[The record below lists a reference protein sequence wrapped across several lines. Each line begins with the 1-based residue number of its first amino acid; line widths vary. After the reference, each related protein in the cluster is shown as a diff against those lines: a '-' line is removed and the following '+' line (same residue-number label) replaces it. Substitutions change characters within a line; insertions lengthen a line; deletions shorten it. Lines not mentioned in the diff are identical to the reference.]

1 MVVNESGIGHGI
13 SHGID
18 QLDFSAYLQDLTTLI
33 AMESVSGQAQG
44 NVDVVAFLQQRLAAI
59 GFEVEIHGA
68 EQTDQPLIIARRVED
83 SGPVL
88 VMYNHYD
95 VEAIAESEQWL
106 SEPFT
111 LTARDERLWARGI
124 ADNKAVLLA
133 RLAVLEARIEQGEP
147 LPDLVWLIQ
156 GEEEVGS
163 PVAHELMPD
172 ILASLNA
179 FICLEETGYVRDG
192 VPLIFYRAP
201 VNESESALAAD
212 ELLSSLNSALY
223 AGAGRLENRTL
234 SKFGPCPMVSNLPE
248 GALYLGFGPNDYQA
262 RIHRDN
268 ESMSQALLQQYLS
281 VFDVFLDWTINTIT
295 HTETCSGT
303 GNECVA

>member
-1 MVVNESGIGHGI
+1 MVVNESGI
-13 SHGID
+13 SHGIGP
-18 QLDFSAYLQDLTTLI
+18 LDFSAYLQDLAALI
-33 AMESVSGQAQG
+33 AMESVSGHAQG
-44 NVDVVAFLQQRLAAI
+44 NADVVAFLQQRLAAI
-59 GFEVEIHGA
+59 GFEVEVHGA
-68 EQTDQPLIIARRVED
+68 AQTDQPLMIARRVKD

-106 SEPFT
+106 SAPFT

-133 RLAVLEARIEQGEP
+133 RLAVLEARIQQGEP

-172 ILASLNA
+172 ILGSLNA

-192 VPLIFYRAP
+192 VPLIFYREPTTEA
-201 VNESESALAAD
+201 ESGLAAD

-223 AGAGRLENRTL
+223 AGAGRCENRTL
-234 SKFGPCPMVSNLPE
+234 SKFGPCPMVSNLPAA
-248 GALYLGFGPNDYQA
+248 ALYLGFGPNDYQA

-268 ESMSQALLQQYLS
+268 ESMSQALLQQYFS
-281 VFDVFLDWTINTIT
+281 VFDVFLDWTINTIALT
-295 HTETCSGT
+295 GICSGT

>member
-13 SHGID
+13 D
-18 QLDFSAYLQDLTTLI
+18 QLDFSAYLKDLAAFI
-33 AMESVSGQAQG
+33 AMESVSGHAQG
-44 NVDVVAFLQQRLAAI
+44 NAAVVTFLQQRLAAI
-59 GFEVEIHGA
+59 GFEVEIQGA
-68 EQTDQPLIIARRVED
+68 EQTDQPLIIARRVKD

-88 VMYNHYD
+88 LMYNHYD

-133 RLAVLEARIEQGEP
+133 RLAVLEARIEQGKP

-172 ILASLNA
+172 ILGSLKA

-201 VNESESALAAD
+201 TGEAASGLAAD
-212 ELLSSLNSALY
+212 EWLSSLNSALY
-223 AGAGRLENRTL
+223 AGAGRYENRTL
-234 SKFGPCPMVSNLPE
+234 SKFGPCPMVSNLPV
-248 GALYLGFGPNDYQA
+248 GAMYLGFGPNDYQA

-268 ESMSQALLQQYLS
+268 ESMSETLLQQYLC
-281 VFDVFLDWTINTIT
+281 VFDGFLDWTISTLT
-295 HTETCSGT
+295 HTGTCTGT

>member
-13 SHGID
+13 D
-18 QLDFSAYLQDLTTLI
+18 QLDFSAYLKDLAAFI
-33 AMESVSGQAQG
+33 AMESVSGHAQG
-44 NVDVVAFLQQRLAAI
+44 NAAVVTFLQQRLAAI
-59 GFEVEIHGA
+59 GFEVEIQGA
-68 EQTDQPLIIARRVED
+68 EQTDQPLIIARRVKD

-88 VMYNHYD
+88 LMYNHYD

-172 ILASLNA
+172 ILGSLKA

-201 VNESESALAAD
+201 TGEAASGLAAD
-212 ELLSSLNSALY
+212 EWLSSLNSALY
-223 AGAGRLENRTL
+223 AGAGRYENRTL
-234 SKFGPCPMVSNLPE
+234 SKFGPCPMVSNLPV
-248 GALYLGFGPNDYQA
+248 GAMYLGFGPNDYQA

-268 ESMSQALLQQYLS
+268 ESMSETLLQQYLC
-281 VFDVFLDWTINTIT
+281 VFDGFLDWTISTLT
-295 HTETCSGT
+295 HTGTCTGT

>member
-18 QLDFSAYLQDLTTLI
+18 QLDFSAYLKDLAALI
-33 AMESVSGQAQG
+33 AMESVSGHAQG
-44 NVDVVAFLQQRLAAI
+44 NAAVITFLQQRLAAI

-68 EQTDQPLIIARRVED
+68 EQTDQPLIIARWVKG

-172 ILASLNA
+172 ILGSLNA

-192 VPLIFYRAP
+192 VPLIFYRTPTNAA
-201 VNESESALAAD
+201 ESGLAAN

-223 AGAGRLENRTL
+223 AGAGRFENRTL
-234 SKFGPCPMVSNLPE
+234 SKFGPCPMVSNLPA
-248 GALYLGFGPNDYQA
+248 GAFYLGFGPNDYQA

-268 ESMSQALLQQYLS
+268 ESMSDTLLQQYLS
-281 VFDVFLDWTINTIT
+281 VFDDFLDWTINTMT
-295 HTETCSGT
+295 HTGICSGT
-303 GNECVA
+303 CNECVA

>member
-1 MVVNESGIGHGI
+1 MVVNESGI

-18 QLDFSAYLQDLTTLI
+18 PLDFSAYLKDLAALI
-33 AMESVSGQAQG
+33 AMESVSGHAQG
-44 NVDVVAFLQQRLAAI
+44 NADVVAFLQQRLAAI

-68 EQTDQPLIIARRVED
+68 AQTDQPLMIAKRVKD

-111 LTARDERLWARGI
+111 LTAREERLWARGI

-133 RLAVLEARIEQGEP
+133 RLAVLEARIQQGEP

-172 ILASLNA
+172 ILGSLNA

-201 VNESESALAAD
+201 TNAAGSGLAAD

-223 AGAGRLENRTL
+223 AGAGRYENRTL
-234 SKFGPCPMVSNLPE
+234 SKFGPCPMVSNLPA
-248 GALYLGFGPNDYQA
+248 GAFYLGFGPNDYQA

-268 ESMSQALLQQYLS
+268 ESMSQALLQQYFS

-295 HTETCSGT
+295 HTGISSGT